1 MIRQNKEESVKRIEE
16 LLSNSTVAIV
26 TDYRGMPVSEMSKLR
41 RQLKES
47 GIEYHVVKNRMAS
60 LAADNSGKEELKDLL
75 KGPSAIAFGYG
86 EVNEPAKIL
95 ADYIRTSRASLGI
108 KGGVLPKRA
117 LTPQEVSVLASL
129 PARPLLVAQLLGQM
143 QSPLRSLMGILSAEL
158 SALARILQARK
169 QQLEG
174 G

>member
-108 KGGVLPKRA
+108 KGGVLPKRT

>member
-1 MIRQNKEESVKRIEE
+1 MLRQNKEESVKRIEE

-41 RQLKES
+41 HQLKES
-47 GIEYHVVKNRMAS
+47 GIEYHVVKNRMAA
-60 LAADNSGKEELKDLL
+60 LAADNAGKEELKDFL

-95 ADYIRTSRASLGI
+95 ADYIRASRVSLGI
-108 KGGVLPKRA
+108 KGGVLPKRT

-129 PARPLLVAQLLGQM
+129 PARPVLVAQLLGQM
-143 QSPLRSLMGILSAEL
+143 QSPLRSLMAILSAEL
-158 SALARILQARK
+158 SALARVLQARK